1 MTIKKR
7 ILDLLRKNGP
17 MLSLD
22 IATVLKLEKGTA
34 SQAAKEL
41 HDHGFIHIAEWRTNA
56 KNGGNKVYA
65 LGLGEDAVK
74 PELNWKPREKV
85 EAYKKVP
92 FVPRMDV
99 AAAWLRNPI

>member
-17 MLSLD
+17 MLSMD
-22 IATVLKLEKGTA
+22 MATVLKLTKGTA

-41 HDHGFIHIAEWRTNA
+41 HDHGFIHIHEWRLNY

-65 LGLGEDAVK
+65 NGPGADAVK
-74 PELNWKPREKV
+74 PESNWRPRAKAEV
-85 EAYKKVP
+85 IARGP